1 MAKLTKQKSRK
12 EYICQKC
19 KHTIHVGEE
28 YYKIEAM
35 YAATKYRCL
44 NCKPSR
50 SELTSS
56 EYLAWLYELKDNIDH
71 YDLRTEEGKDDLY
84 TEIEQMKSELEDKLY
99 NMPEQLQYA
108 PTGEMI
114 QERIDALDEALS
126 DLDSVDFPDEEDY
139 KVTDEDVEFEDE
151 REQTEEAKKE
161 EYDEAIDDFEQAC
174 RDAVDNIPEE

>member
-12 EYICQKC
+12 EYTCQKC
-19 KHTIHVGEE
+19 GQVIHVGEE

-35 YAATKYRCL
+35 YTKTKYRCL

-56 EYLAWLYELKDNIDH
+56 EYLAWLYELKGNIDS
-71 YDLRTEEGKDDLY
+71 YDLRSEEGKDDLY
-84 TEIEQMKSELEDKLY
+84 SEIEQMKSELEDKLY

-108 PTGEMI
+108 STGETL

-126 DLDSVDFPDEEDY
+126 DLDSIDYPAEDDY
-139 KVTDEDVEFEDE
+139 KVADEDVEFEDE
-151 REQTEEAKKE
+151 RQQMEEAKKE

-174 RDAVDNIPEE
+174 RDAIENIPEE